1 MQFSPDFF
9 DVEFSAVVVVV
20 AQVPLAQ
27 LDGELSW
34 KKPEINVVSFI
45 STQFGNVLISFYRL
59 NNDNWTK
66 KYSIN

>member
-34 KKPEINVVSFI
+34 KKPEKEFCFIYQHYLEMFSSVFI
-45 STQFGNVLISFYRL
+45 SRV
-59 NNDNWTK
+59 
-66 KYSIN
+66 